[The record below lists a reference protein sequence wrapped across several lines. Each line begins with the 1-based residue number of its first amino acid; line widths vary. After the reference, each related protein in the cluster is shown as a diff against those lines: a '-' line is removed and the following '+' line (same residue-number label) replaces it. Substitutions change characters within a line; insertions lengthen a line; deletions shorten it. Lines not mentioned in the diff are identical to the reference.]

1 MHVIFQLS
9 STTALSEKRSCH
21 DANLS
26 KLRAK
31 AAIFRAAPRQ
41 CRSEEYSAFED
52 RALQGFAT
60 IGVRRASVGIVP
72 RRSTAIADFGLGLVP
87 GPQFHQ
93 RVHPEVQMISAEV
106 RPEVAKL
113 LLAGPPDFLDVV
125 EDLFDGRP
133 VGERFQDLPHARLRI
148 GREEELAAVGFLNDQ
163 PRGSCRKPDGRWPGS
178 FCTS

>member
-1 MHVIFQLS
+1 MSRCQFEQLPSEGGDFSRGAAAVQKRGIF
-9 STTALSEKRSCH
+9 
-21 DANLS
+21 
-26 KLRAK
+26 
-31 AAIFRAAPRQ
+31 
-41 CRSEEYSAFED
+41 AFED

-133 VGERFQDLPHARLRI
+133 VFFRQSAR
-148 GREEELAAVGFLNDQ
+148 REKTDVLAATVALVPMPFHICVSPFN
-163 PRGSCRKPDGRWPGS
+163 SGRFIFRS
-178 FCTS
+178 FSSA